1 MGQLN
6 EWGNQLIN
14 QKNIDSALAVIILNT
29 EIHPKVANTFDSL
42 GVTYAVMKQFK
53 QALSNYQKVLLLQP
67 DNQTTTKQIKLIKG
81 LMNN

>member
-29 EIHPKVANTFDSL
+29 EINPKVANTFDSL

-67 DNQTTTKQIKLIKG
+67 DNQATTKQIKLIKG

>member
-53 QALSNYQKVLLLQP
+53 QALSNYQI
-67 DNQTTTKQIKLIKG
+67 IKKYFYCNLIIKP
-81 LMNN
+81 LKNKLS